1 MDRLKRATFASVY
14 GPRGRLVEKLER
26 PLAQRTPFSADAI
39 RAGFGALFLFWS
51 VRRIVRALRAALE
64 R

>member
-1 MDRLKRATFASVY
+1 MNRFKRMTLASVY
-14 GPRGRLVEKLER
+14 GPRGKLVEHAER
-26 PLAQRTPFSADAI
+26 PLSKRTPFSAETI
-39 RAGFGALFLFWS
+39 RSLFGALFLFWS